1 MKQKTLEN
9 IRDFWRPV
17 TAVIFALCLITV
29 LILCLTGTIP
39 CEDHGIA
46 DTVLWIMAGFLG
58 VYSGGKSFENI
69 KNKSL
74 LPESPIRAGE
84 GKPSPNL

>member
-1 MKQKTLEN
+1 MQRETLER
-9 IRDFWRPV
+9 IRDFWRPI
-17 TAVIFALCLITV
+17 TAVVFALSLIVV
-29 LILCLTGTIP
+29 LILCLTGAIP

-84 GKPSPNL
+84 GKPSSNL